1 MPAAAKPHSEAERL
15 RALRS
20 YDVLDTA
27 CEAAFDELTQ
37 VAARITGS
45 PMAVVSLID
54 EERQWFKSK
63 VGIED
68 DQTSRDISFC
78 AHAILRPEEM
88 LVVPDARQDPRFSD
102 NPVVTEGLQVR
113 FYAGTPLVNPE
124 GHALGTL
131 CVIDRRPKEISAE
144 QKETLRALARA
155 VMTTLELR
163 RSMLSIRSLALTD
176 ALTGLPNRAAFLD
189 ALDKAFARMRRD
201 QQPVTMLYMDL
212 DGFKAVND
220 MRGHEAGD
228 EVLREVASVLSQAVR
243 REDIAAR
250 LGGDEFAV
258 LLAGSDSGETQRIGD
273 RLCQE
278 IRDGMARQG
287 WAVTASIGGIVFL
300 APPESVSVAIRT
312 VDERMYQ
319 AKREGR
325 DRVAWGT
332 SP

>member
-27 CEAAFDELTQ
+27 CETAFDELTQ
-37 VAARITGS
+37 LAARITGS

-54 EERQWFKSK
+54 EERQWFKAK
-63 VGIED
+63 VGIGD
-68 DQTSRDISFC
+68 DETSRDISFC
-78 AHAILRPEEM
+78 AHAILNPEEM
-88 LVVPDARQDPRFSD
+88 LVVPDARRDPRFSD
-102 NPVVTEGLQVR
+102 NPVVTGEMQVR

-131 CVIDRRPKEISAE
+131 CVIDRAPREISTE

-189 ALDKAFARMRRD
+189 ALDKAFARLRRD
-201 QQPVTMLYMDL
+201 QQPVTMLYLDL

-220 MRGHEAGD
+220 AKGHDAGD
-228 EVLREVASVLSQAVR
+228 EVLREVASVLSQTVR

-273 RLCQE
+273 RLREE
-278 IRDGMARQG
+278 IGDSMLRHG
-287 WAVTASIGGIVFL
+287 WAVTASVGGVTFL
-300 APPESVSVAIRT
+300 APPDSVSAALRA

-319 AKREGR
+319 AKRAGR
-325 DRVAWGT
+325 NRLAWGNW
-332 SP
+332 P